1 MKIIAKNLLPLHL
14 ENKLKQIW
22 KSLEKFY
29 S

>member
-1 MKIIAKNLLPLHL
+1 MKIIAKNVLPLRL

>member
-1 MKIIAKNLLPLHL
+1 MKIIAKNVLPLQL